1 MRSRVLQHFIAGSSW
16 TPRVRRIE
24 WQRTAGEL
32 GALLREAALVK
43 ELDPVYNRQLRRPG
57 QLCGFAFDGR
67 RLRLARGEEID
78 AETLP
83 FVYGLWRSRAAAM
96 AALRAA
102 ADEHRLCLQVL
113 GLRVWSA
120 SLAMLPSSSWAL
132 RRACAPAR
140 RASMCTM
147 RASPLRSPA

>member
-83 FVYGLWRSRAAAM
+83 FVYGLWRSRPAAHGRHCALPPTSIGSACRRSGSTSSARG
-96 AALRAA
+96 AACVIRWGAA
-102 ADEHRLCLQVL
+102 
-113 GLRVWSA
+113 
-120 SLAMLPSSSWAL
+120 P
-132 RRACAPAR
+132 ACAPAR
-140 RASMCTM
+140 RTSMCTM